1 METTIEN
8 SIQIFANRLESFQKK
23 DPTQKE
29 INKFDEVQSKMRER
43 LRKLQK
49 ALKDNYFCYSKLF
62 GEGWSY
68 ELPSLSAISKMQ
80 TFPEESIEARVY
92 TLIVRMRNLMK
103 KGRDDEEMRKISIVF
118 LETRRTLDDIDTS
131 LTKMYDDYL
140 QFWNGWNERNQQPD
154 PLSDWYKSMRLQKEI
169 KFNS

>member
-1 METTIEN
+1 MEATIEN

-29 INKFDEVQSKMRER
+29 IDKFGEVQSKMRER

-62 GEGWSY
+62 GEGIRY
-68 ELPSLSAISKMQ
+68 ELPSLSAISKML
-80 TFPEESIEARVY
+80 TFPEESLEARVY
-92 TLIVRMRNLMK
+92 TLIVRMRNLME

-118 LETRRTLDDIDTS
+118 LEIRRTLDDIDTS

-154 PLSDWYKSMRLQKEI
+154 PLSDWYKSMRLQKKI
-169 KFNS
+169 KFN

>member
-1 METTIEN
+1 MEATIEN
-8 SIQIFANRLESFQKK
+8 SIQIFADRLEGFQKK

-29 INKFDEVQSKMRER
+29 IDKFGEVQSKMREM

-49 ALKDNYFCYSKLF
+49 ALKDNYFCYSKLL

-92 TLIVRMRNLMK
+92 TLIVHMRNLIE

-140 QFWNGWNERNQQPD
+140 LFLNGRNERNQQSD
-154 PLSDWYKSMRLQKEI
+154 PLSDWYKSMRLQKKIEY
-169 KFNS
+169 